1 MNWDEIV
8 RRVTPYVVKI
18 ETPMGHG
25 TGFLFLYTDQQAFCG
40 IATAYHVVAH
50 ADDWQQPIRIHH
62 HASESMALIKE
73 DSRVIFSEPNSDSAM
88 VLVDPRQ
95 LELPRR

>member
-1 MNWDEIV
+1 MMNWDEIV
-8 RRVTPYVVKI
+8 RRATPYVVKI

-25 TGFLFLYTDQQAFCG
+25 TGFLFLYTDQQTFCG

-62 HASESMALIKE
+62 HASKSVALIKE
-73 DSRVIFSEPNSDSAM
+73 DSRVIFSEPNRDSS
-88 VLVDPRQ
+88 
-95 LELPRR
+95 RRFKRCHGSSP